1 MHFFFK
7 CKENMGMVCF
17 YMIDLFYR
25 AFTWFFSRTGRAIN
39 NNIHAFW
46 LHGCTIIY
54 YFFASSM

>member
-7 CKENMGMVCF
+7 CKENMGMVCY
-17 YMIDLFYR
+17 YMNDLR
-25 AFTWFFSRTGRAIN
+25 CKPSRVSRTGRAIN